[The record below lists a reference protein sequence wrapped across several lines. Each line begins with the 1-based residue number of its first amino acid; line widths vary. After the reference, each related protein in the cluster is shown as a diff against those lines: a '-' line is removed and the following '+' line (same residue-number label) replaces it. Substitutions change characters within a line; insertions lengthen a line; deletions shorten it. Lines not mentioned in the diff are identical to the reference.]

1 MALGRVCDCSLLLCA
16 FFLIIIVRYA
26 VYTCENSG
34 KRHHN
39 LCPENF
45 ILVEF
50 LSQLSCSF
58 PLVSLGQTWM
68 QHFLKLNLPFP
79 LLHTN
84 NSPAFVAVSL
94 EGATLYQVAVAMRS
108 HP

>member
-1 MALGRVCDCSLLLCA
+1 MKILEKD
-16 FFLIIIVRYA
+16 IIISVQK
-26 VYTCENSG
+26 TLSS
-34 KRHHN
+34 
-39 LCPENF
+39 LNF
-45 ILVEF
+45 CRNCLA
-50 LSQLSCSF
+50 F